1 MGERTETSALGE
13 GEESKAAS
21 VLNTNQ
27 LNTQVSQTTLKGQE
41 ASKTSPTP
49 AGSQSQTALADV
61 TPEHGQY
68 SDHVLH

>member
-49 AGSQSQTALADV
+49 AGS
-61 TPEHGQY
+61 
-68 SDHVLH
+68 